1 MHWPAIR
8 GPRAGVGRFVG
19 GLNYALRPAQRRRD
33 LANLRLALP
42 GRPEAELPVI
52 ARESLCDASVGALE
66 FLQMV
71 DGTIDAAQFLGP
83 VTAHGREHLDRALA
97 GGRGVLGVGLHLG
110 HFGKVPLW
118 LAQAGYP
125 VTIVIREA
133 RQVPP
138 GYYIEALQRLGLEA
152 IRIERDQAAAPRVLD
167 ALRRGRVVMIYLDQG
182 VKNDGGIQIEFLGKR
197 VPMPAG
203 PLVLARRARAPI
215 VPVFLHP
222 ELHEVVIH
230 PPLPAPAGIAA
241 RGRPDPADPVSP
253 GGGRNPRPPGLLAMA
268 LPALGTELTGAPRR
282 FRTDCA
288 RCRHRPAARRRWWQ
302 TPVG

>member
-1 MHWPAIR
+1 MATTAR
-8 GPRAGVGRFVG
+8 RLLLSLRRAWRRSLFRALRRLARALANHPQATRAVGRFFG
-19 GLNYALRPAQRRRD
+19 RLNYALRPGDRRRD

-42 GRPEAELPVI
+42 GRQEAELSAI
-52 ARESLCDASVGALE
+52 ARESLRDASVGALE
-66 FLQMV
+66 FLQLI
-71 DGTIDAAQFLGP
+71 DGAIGAGQFLGP
-83 VTAHGREHLDRALA
+83 VAAHGREHLDQALA

-110 HFGKVPLW
+110 HFAKVPLW

-138 GYYIEALQRLGLEA
+138 GFYIAALERLGIEA
-152 IRIERDQAAAPRVLD
+152 IRVDRDQAAAPRVLD

-222 ELHEVVIH
+222 GEHDVLIH
-230 PPLPAPAGIAA
+230 PPLPAPATTLHED
-241 RGRPDPADPVSP
+241 DPTLQALY
-253 GGGRNPRPPGLLAMA
+253 RLAEA
-268 LPALGTELTGAPRR
+268 EIRAHPAYWQWRY
-282 FRTDCA
+282 
-288 RCRHRPAARRRWWQ
+288 RRW
-302 TPVG
+302 GRD

>member
-1 MHWPAIR
+1 MNKTVLAKRVLLPLRRAWRR
-8 GPRAGVGRFVG
+8 GLFRLLRAVARALAGHPRATRAVGRFVG
-19 GLNYALRPAQRRRD
+19 RLNYALRPAERRRD

-42 GRPEAELPVI
+42 ERPQAQLPAI
-52 ARESLCDASVGALE
+52 ARESLCDASIGALE

-71 DGTIDAAQFLGP
+71 DGVLEPREFLGS
-83 VTAHGREHLDRALA
+83 VTAYGREHLDQALA

-110 HFGKVPLW
+110 HFAKAPLW

-138 GYYIEALQRLGLEA
+138 GYYTTALQRVGLEA

-167 ALRRGRVVMIYLDQG
+167 ALRRGRLVMIYLDQG
-182 VKNDGGIQIEFLGKR
+182 VKNDGGIPIDFLGKR

-222 ELHEVVIH
+222 EDHDVVIH
-230 PPLPAPAGIAA
+230 PPLPAPAGAL
-241 RGRPDPADPVSP
+241 REDDPTLQALY
-253 GGGRNPRPPGLLAMA
+253 RMA
-268 LPALGTELTGAPRR
+268 EAEIRAHPAYWQWRY
-282 FRTDCA
+282 
-288 RCRHRPAARRRWWQ
+288 RRW
-302 TPVG
+302 GRD

>member
-1 MHWPAIR
+1 MAALTKRLLRPLR
-8 GPRAGVGRFVG
+8 RAWRRSVFRLLRRLARMLAGHPQATRAVGHFFGR
-19 GLNYALRPAQRRRD
+19 LNYALRPGDLRRD
-33 LANLRLALP
+33 LANLRVALP
-42 GRPEAELPVI
+42 ERSAQELRAI
-52 ARESLCDASVGALE
+52 ARESLCDASAGALE
-66 FLQMV
+66 FLQAV
-71 DGTIDAAQFLGP
+71 DGAISAQQFLGS
-83 VTAHGREHLDRALA
+83 VTAYGRAHLDQALA

-138 GYYIEALQRLGLEA
+138 GYYIAALERLGIEA

-182 VKNDGGIQIEFLGKR
+182 VKDDGGVDIDFLGKR

-203 PLVLARRARAPI
+203 PFVLARRARAPI

-222 ELHEVVIH
+222 ALHEVVIH
-230 PPLPAPAGIAA
+230 PPLA
-241 RGRPDPADPVSP
+241 VP
-253 GGGRNPRPPGLLAMA
+253 GGRLSADDPTVQALYRLAEA
-268 LPALGTELTGAPRR
+268 EIRAHPAYWQWRY
-282 FRTDCA
+282 
-288 RCRHRPAARRRWWQ
+288 RRWGRQ
-302 TPVG
+302 

>member
-1 MHWPAIR
+1 MATLRKRVWLPLRRVWRR
-8 GPRAGVGRFVG
+8 GVFRLLRAVARALASRPLTTRRVGRFVG

-42 GRPEAELPVI
+42 GRPAAELPAI

-71 DGTIDAAQFLGP
+71 DGRLELAQFLGP
-83 VTAHGREHLDRALA
+83 ITAHGREHLDRALA

-110 HFGKVPLW
+110 HFSKVPLW

-138 GYYIEALQRLGLEA
+138 GYYIGALQRLGIEA

-167 ALRRGRVVMIYLDQG
+167 ALRRGRLVMIYLDQG

-230 PPLPAPAGIAA
+230 PPLPAPAGTL
-241 RGRPDPADPVSP
+241 REDDPTLQTLY
-253 GGGRNPRPPGLLAMA
+253 RLAEA
-268 LPALGTELTGAPRR
+268 EIRAHPAFWQWRY
-282 FRTDCA
+282 
-288 RCRHRPAARRRWWQ
+288 RRW
-302 TPVG
+302 GRS

>member
-1 MHWPAIR
+1 MATLGKRVLPLRRAWRR
-8 GPRAGVGRFVG
+8 GVFRLLRGVARALAGHPLATRRVGRFVG
-19 GLNYALRPAQRRRD
+19 RVNYALRPGQRRHD

-42 GRPEAELPVI
+42 GRPEAPLPAI

-71 DGTIDAAQFLGP
+71 DGRLELAQFLGP
-83 VTAHGREHLDRALA
+83 ITAHGREHLDRALA
-97 GGRGVLGVGLHLG
+97 GGRGVLAVGLHLG
-110 HFGKVPLW
+110 HFAKVPLW

-138 GYYIEALQRLGLEA
+138 GYYIGALQRLGIEA

-167 ALRRGRVVMIYLDQG
+167 ALRRGRLVMIYLDQG
-182 VKNDGGIQIEFLGKR
+182 VKNDGGIEIEFLGKR

-222 ELHEVVIH
+222 QDHDVVIH
-230 PPLPAPAGIAA
+230 PPL
-241 RGRPDPADPVSP
+241 
-253 GGGRNPRPPGLLAMA
+253 
-268 LPALGTELTGAPRR
+268 GAPTGSLREDDPTLQTLYR
-282 FRTDCA
+282 MAEAEIRA
-288 RCRHRPAARRRWWQ
+288 HPAYWQWRYRRW
-302 TPVG
+302 GRD

>member
-1 MHWPAIR
+1 MATLGKRVLPLRRAWRR
-8 GPRAGVGRFVG
+8 GMFRLLRGVARALAGHPLATRRVGRFVG
-19 GLNYALRPAQRRRD
+19 GVNYALRPGQRRRD

-42 GRPEAELPVI
+42 GRPEEELAVI

-66 FLQMV
+66 FLHMI
-71 DGTIDAAQFLGP
+71 DGTIDGAQFVGP
-83 VTAHGREHLDRALA
+83 ITAHGREHLDRALA
-97 GGRGVLGVGLHLG
+97 EGRGVLGVGLHVG
-110 HFGKVPLW
+110 HFSKMPLW
-118 LAQAGYP
+118 LAQVGYP

-138 GYYIEALQRLGLEA
+138 GYYIHALQREGLEA

-167 ALRRGRVVMIYLDQG
+167 ALRRGRLVMIYLDQG
-182 VKNDGGIQIEFLGKR
+182 VKNDGGIPIEFLGKR

-230 PPLPAPAGIAA
+230 PPLPAPAGTL
-241 RGRPDPADPVSP
+241 RENDPTLQTLY
-253 GGGRNPRPPGLLAMA
+253 RMA
-268 LPALGTELTGAPRR
+268 EAEIRAHPAYWQWRY
-282 FRTDCA
+282 
-288 RCRHRPAARRRWWQ
+288 RRWGRQ
-302 TPVG
+302 

>member
-1 MHWPAIR
+1 MATLRKRVWLPLRRVWRR
-8 GPRAGVGRFVG
+8 GVFRLLRAVARALAGHPRATRRVGRFVG

-42 GRPEAELPVI
+42 GRPAAELPAI

-71 DGTIDAAQFLGP
+71 DGRLELAQFLGP
-83 VTAHGREHLDRALA
+83 ITAHGREHLDRALA

-110 HFGKVPLW
+110 HFSKVPLW

-138 GYYIEALQRLGLEA
+138 GYYIKALQRLGLEA

-167 ALRRGRVVMIYLDQG
+167 ALRRGRLVMIYLDQG

-230 PPLPAPAGIAA
+230 PPLPAPAGTL
-241 RGRPDPADPVSP
+241 REDDPTLQTLY
-253 GGGRNPRPPGLLAMA
+253 RLAEA
-268 LPALGTELTGAPRR
+268 EIRAHPAFWQWRY
-282 FRTDCA
+282 
-288 RCRHRPAARRRWWQ
+288 RRW
-302 TPVG
+302 GRS

>member
-1 MHWPAIR
+1 MATLRKRVWLPLRRAWRR
-8 GPRAGVGRFVG
+8 GVFRLLRAVARVLARRPLATRRVGRFVG

-42 GRPEAELPVI
+42 GLPQAQRAAI

-66 FLQMV
+66 FLQLV
-71 DGTIDAAQFLGP
+71 DGAIDAAQFLGP
-83 VTAHGREHLDRALA
+83 VTARGCEHLDQALA

-138 GYYIEALQRLGLEA
+138 GYYIEALERLGLEA
-152 IRIERDQAAAPRVLD
+152 IRIDRDQAAAPRVLD

-182 VKNDGGIQIEFLGKR
+182 VKNDGGIPIEFLGKR

-230 PPLPAPAGIAA
+230 PPLAAPAGAL
-241 RGRPDPADPVSP
+241 REDDPTLQTLY
-253 GGGRNPRPPGLLAMA
+253 RLAEA
-268 LPALGTELTGAPRR
+268 EIRAHPAYWQWRY
-282 FRTDCA
+282 
-288 RCRHRPAARRRWWQ
+288 RRWGRQ
-302 TPVG
+302 

>member
-1 MHWPAIR
+1 MATLAKRVWLPLRRAWRR
-8 GPRAGVGRFVG
+8 GVFRLLRGVARALAGHPRATHRLGRFVG
-19 GLNYALRPAQRRRD
+19 GLNYALRPAQRHRD

-42 GRPEAELPVI
+42 ARPQADLPAI

-71 DGTIDAAQFLGP
+71 DGTIDVAQFLGP
-83 VTAHGREHLDRALA
+83 VTAHGREHLDQALA

-110 HFGKVPLW
+110 HFAKVPLW

-138 GYYIEALQRLGLEA
+138 GYYIEALQRVGLEA

-222 ELHEVVIH
+222 ELHEVVIQ
-230 PPLPAPAGIAA
+230 PPLPAPAGAL
-241 RGRPDPADPVSP
+241 REDDPTLQTLY
-253 GGGRNPRPPGLLAMA
+253 RMA
-268 LPALGTELTGAPRR
+268 EAEIRAHPAYWQWRY
-282 FRTDCA
+282 
-288 RCRHRPAARRRWWQ
+288 RRWGRQ
-302 TPVG
+302 

>member
-1 MHWPAIR
+1 MAGLRKRLWLPLRRAWRR
-8 GPRAGVGRFVG
+8 GVFRLLRAVARALASRPLATRRVGRVVG
-19 GLNYALRPAQRRRD
+19 GLNHALRPVARRRD

-42 GRPEAELPVI
+42 GRSRAQRAVI
-52 ARESLCDASVGALE
+52 ARESLCDASVSALE

-71 DGTIDAAQFLGP
+71 DGAIDAAQFLGP
-83 VTAHGREHLDRALA
+83 ITAHGRQHLDQALA
-97 GGRGVLGVGLHLG
+97 DGRGVLGVGLHLG
-110 HFGKVPLW
+110 HFAKVPVW
-118 LAQAGYP
+118 LAHAGYP

-138 GYYIEALQRLGLEA
+138 GYYIAALERFGIEA

-167 ALRRGRVVMIYLDQG
+167 ALRRGRLAMIYLDQG

-230 PPLPAPAGIAA
+230 PPLAAPAGALCED
-241 RGRPDPADPVSP
+241 DPTLQALY
-253 GGGRNPRPPGLLAMA
+253 RLAEA
-268 LPALGTELTGAPRR
+268 EIRAHPAYWQWRY
-282 FRTDCA
+282 
-288 RCRHRPAARRRWWQ
+288 RRWGRQ
-302 TPVG
+302 

>member
-1 MHWPAIR
+1 MKKSVLAKRVLLPLRRAGRR
-8 GPRAGVGRFVG
+8 GLFRLLRVVARALAGHPRATRAVGRFVG
-19 GLNYALRPAQRRRD
+19 GLNYALRPAERRRD

-42 GRPEAELPVI
+42 ERPQAELADI

-71 DGTIDAAQFLGP
+71 DGVLEPREFLGS
-83 VTAHGREHLDRALA
+83 VTAYGREHLDQALA
-97 GGRGVLGVGLHLG
+97 GGRGALGVGLHLG
-110 HFGKVPLW
+110 HFGKAPLW

-138 GYYIEALQRLGLEA
+138 GYYTTALQRVGLEA

-167 ALRRGRVVMIYLDQG
+167 ALRRGRLVMIYLDQG
-182 VKNDGGIQIEFLGKR
+182 VKNDGGIQIGFLGKR

-222 ELHEVVIH
+222 EDHDVVIH
-230 PPLPAPAGIAA
+230 PPLPAPAGALHED
-241 RGRPDPADPVSP
+241 DPTLQALY
-253 GGGRNPRPPGLLAMA
+253 RMA
-268 LPALGTELTGAPRR
+268 EAEIRAHPAYWQWRY
-282 FRTDCA
+282 
-288 RCRHRPAARRRWWQ
+288 RRW
-302 TPVG
+302 GRD